1 MLCDH
6 KGHKREEC
14 ITEGSLGTYF
24 WRIALIHHPARL
36 ETRNSLGGLKHAIDL
51 NIVILF
57 SKIILLTIFQ
67 IDFFV

>member
-6 KGHKREEC
+6 KDHKREEC
-14 ITEGSLGTYF
+14 ITQGSLGTYF

-36 ETRNSLGGLKHAIDL
+36 ETRNSLGDLEHAIDL
-51 NIVILF
+51 DVILF

-67 IDFFV
+67 IGFFV